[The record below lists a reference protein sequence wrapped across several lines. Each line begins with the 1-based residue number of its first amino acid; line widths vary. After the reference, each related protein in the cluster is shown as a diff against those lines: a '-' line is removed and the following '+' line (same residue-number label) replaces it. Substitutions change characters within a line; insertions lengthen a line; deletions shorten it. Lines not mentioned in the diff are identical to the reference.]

1 MASSELELVGLCP
14 IRKMVSP
21 HFSADCANELDV
33 NDRSRILAAI
43 LGSLKDL
50 WRARPIDHP
59 RAYTRG
65 ADVSR
70 FTTLRDSRRR
80 NTAVTAESVG
90 SRTGAGTLV
99 SVFVFQSDEHG
110 ASDDLHIQRKT
121 PVVNVIQI
129 ILKPVRD

>member
-1 MASSELELVGLCP
+1 
-14 IRKMVSP
+14 MVSP

-70 FTTLRDSRRR
+70 FTTLRKRTGRQRSKSHSGR
-80 NTAVTAESVG
+80 NLGVAKGPMEGSANRPSEGVHEG
-90 SRTGAGTLV
+90 SRCLAFHDPAQTNWTSTIEVA
-99 SVFVFQSDEHG
+99 FWPQSWG
-110 ASDDLHIQRKT
+110 R
-121 PVVNVIQI
+121 
-129 ILKPVRD
+129 